1 MKLRSM
7 AAVAAI
13 VFVAGVGAAQG
24 AQKQKLK
31 ATPQTFQEK
40 APADAGKAL
49 LDVAL
54 SQAGKNGSWERI
66 GAGRVYYLAGLKAE
80 GQAIFDAVLAGKHED
95 SDVYRIA
102 RVYAEAGEWDKARP
116 LFERFLASNPGDAK
130 GLAEV
135 GAYYLL
141 NGDRATAER
150 MFARAIAIEDGDPW
164 MTEHMAGAY
173 LGVKPQ
179 E

>member
-1 MKLRSM
+1 MKVRITS
-7 AAVAAI
+7 AVAAI
-13 VFVAGVGAAQG
+13 LFVAGIGVGYG
-24 AQKQKLK
+24 AKLRP
-31 ATPQTFQEK
+31 TPVTYQDK
-40 APADAGKAL
+40 APQDAAKAL
-49 LDVAL
+49 LEIAL
-54 SQAGKNGSWERI
+54 VQSGKNGSWERI
-66 GAGRVYYLAGLKAE
+66 GAGRVYYLGGLKAE
-80 GQAIFDAVLAGKHED
+80 GQAIFDAILAGKHEY

-102 RVYAEAGEWDKARP
+102 RVYAEAGEWAKAKP
-116 LFERFLASNPGDAK
+116 LFDRFLAANPGDAK

-141 NGDRATAER
+141 HGDRATAET
-150 MFARAIAIEDGDPW
+150 MFRHALAIEDLDPW

>member
-1 MKLRSM
+1 MKVRTT

-13 VFVAGVGAAQG
+13 LFVAGIGVGVGAA
-24 AQKQKLK
+24 LRP
-31 ATPQTFQEK
+31 TPLTYQDK
-40 APADAGKAL
+40 APQDAAKAL
-49 LDVAL
+49 LEIAL
-54 SQAGKNGSWERI
+54 VQSGKNGSWERI
-66 GAGRVYYLAGLKAE
+66 GAGRVYYLGGLKAE
-80 GQAIFDAVLAGKHED
+80 GQAIFDAILAGKHED

-102 RVYAEAGEWDKARP
+102 RVYAEAGEWDKAKP
-116 LFERFLASNPGDAK
+116 LFDRFVAANPGDAK

-141 NGDRATAER
+141 HGDRTTAEA
-150 MFARAIAIEDGDPW
+150 MFRHALAIEDRDPW

>member
-1 MKLRSM
+1 MTVRTT
-7 AAVAAI
+7 AAAAAI
-13 VFVAGVGAAQG
+13 LFFAGIGASHAAPKPQPSP
-24 AQKQKLK
+24 
-31 ATPQTFQEK
+31 ATYHDK
-40 APADAGKAL
+40 APKEAAKAL
-49 LDVAL
+49 VELAL
-54 SQAGKNGSWERI
+54 AQAGKNGSWERI
-66 GAGRVYYLAGLKAE
+66 GAGRVYYLGGFKAE
-80 GQAIFDAVLAGKHED
+80 GQAIFDAILNGKHAD

-102 RVYAEAGEWDKARP
+102 RVYLEAGEWAKAKP
-116 LFERFLASNPGDAK
+116 LLDGYLARNPDDGK

-135 GAYYLL
+135 GAHYLL

-150 MFARAIAIEDGDPW
+150 MFDRALEIENDDPW